1 MHLYINRMFNKIFKI
16 NENSKNVYILI
27 LRKYLCKS
35 IFEIIEMKLN
45 NYK

>member
-16 NENSKNVYILI
+16 NENSKNECILM

-45 NYK
+45 TY